1 MCAASGI
8 GPPADAVR
16 CGWMAL
22 RAPGT
27 DPPCF
32 ASPRGEFD
40 PRVTARFRTVVVVMS
55 RAFPG
60 SVALINPMADYGI
73 DTYTHELARGLA
85 ENGVH
90 VDVFTADVSRLIV
103 PYTHPNYRRFRVL
116 GSRLPR
122 VLADSTLRSDSGPV
136 DLPRRTAN
144 ANGQSE
150 SNAPVSHWRTRARQ
164 YFLSGEFALYLRN
177 ARYDVVWT
185 QWPDLGAYAKFWT
198 ASRWLR
204 LPVVHTVHNIFPHER
219 FSGDIA
225 MCERAYDTARLL
237 FVHSKP
243 VRDELTALF
252 PALASKVVAMPH
264 GTYTVYPRQSGARS
278 RLRAAMN
285 IPVNATVLLCCGA
298 IKPYKNV
305 DACIHALAAIDRDD
319 VWLVIAGSEGGAP
332 PHDQLARTRAI
343 VREVGVE
350 DRVRLLPGFLDE
362 TAMAELF
369 EAIDV
374 LMVPYVKS
382 YGSGL
387 LMLGITFG
395 KCIIATRSG
404 MEEAASQYP
413 GAILLE
419 GSSVADIRRGVELAL
434 RRISE
439 GTRSIGPLSPAF
451 DWKNIAGQ
459 CLADISRVLPHP

>member
-1 MCAASGI
+1 
-8 GPPADAVR
+8 
-16 CGWMAL
+16 
-22 RAPGT
+22 
-27 DPPCF
+27 
-32 ASPRGEFD
+32 
-40 PRVTARFRTVVVVMS
+40 MS

-60 SVALINPMADYGI
+60 FVALINPMADYGI

-219 FSGDIA
+219 FSGDRA
-225 MCERAYDTARLL
+225 MCERVYDTARLL

-264 GTYTVYPRQSGARS
+264 GAYTVYPRQSGARS
-278 RLRAAMN
+278 RLGAEMN

-343 VREVGVE
+343 VREVGV
-350 DRVRLLPGFLDE
+350 DHRVRLLPGFLDE

-395 KCIIATRSG
+395 KYIVATRSG

-413 GAILLE
+413 GAVLLE
-419 GSSVADIRRGVELAL
+419 GSSVEDIRRGIELAL
-434 RRISE
+434 RKISE
-439 GTRSIGPLSPAF
+439 GTNSIGPLSPAF
-451 DWKNIAGQ
+451 NWKNIAGQ